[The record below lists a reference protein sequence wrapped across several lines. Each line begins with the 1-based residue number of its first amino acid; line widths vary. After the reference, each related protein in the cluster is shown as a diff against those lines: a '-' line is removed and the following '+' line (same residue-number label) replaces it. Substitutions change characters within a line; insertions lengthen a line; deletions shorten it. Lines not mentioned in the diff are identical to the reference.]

1 MKRVAPR
8 CARSVV
14 STILAAASAVGLA
27 GCAITSSHDNVAG
40 TADLVARQTSA
51 SFSWQ
56 RDAAAAAQSRQA
68 VQQLL
73 ADGITAQ
80 ESVAI
85 AFLASPDLQLA
96 LDKQEVSRSDLIAAS
111 TFPNPVAIV
120 GVREPGGNLAVF
132 YPERNLSVGL
142 LQNVLGILNTP
153 ARRRVATRE
162 LERSR
167 FETAER
173 IVGLA
178 ADVNQAYLEHITALR
193 IAGVRRRSADA
204 ARLGVEAMRTDGQG
218 GVTYSTLDIALERN
232 NQFATEGAAAR
243 ADLDV
248 ATTRARLAQLMGIN
262 GLADD
267 WRAVDDLAGLPA
279 SDPALPALEAAA
291 ITQRLDILAA
301 KKATEARLSAVAT
314 QKRWRWL
321 GGLELGVFRES
332 ASGGTDFTGPN
343 ALVEVPLFDQR
354 QAQIAAGDAEASAAM
369 RTTESLVQAA
379 RADLRIHAAELA
391 TTRALVEKYRDLVLP
406 NHQAISAQ
414 LDASRSETSLDRMR
428 VVLARLG
435 AEEEYLGLLRDYW
448 RARSALARSAGDWAT
463 LIGWPAGTSR
473 AIQNGARRV
482 APAQ

>member
-1 MKRVAPR
+1 MKTIAL
-8 CARSVV
+8 RSVRLAPV
-14 STILAAASAVGLA
+14 LLAATAVLA
-27 GCAITSSHDNVAG
+27 VSGCAITSSRDNVAG
-40 TADLVARQTSA
+40 SADLVARQTAA

-56 RDAAAAAQSRQA
+56 RDPAAAAQSREA

-96 LDKQEVSRSDLIAAS
+96 LDRLEVSRSELIAAS
-111 TFPNPVAIV
+111 TFPNPLAII

-132 YPERNLSVGL
+132 YPDRNVSVGL

-153 ARRRVATRE
+153 ARRRVAGQE

-167 FETAER
+167 LETAER

-204 ARLGVEAMRTDGQG
+204 ARLGVEAMSTDGQS
-218 GVTYSTLDIALERN
+218 YSKLDIALERN
-232 NQFATEGAAAR
+232 SQFASESAAAR

-248 ATTRARLAQLMGIN
+248 ATTRVRLAQLMGIN
-262 GLADD
+262 GLVDD

-279 SDPALPALEAAA
+279 SDPSLQVLEAAA
-291 ITQRLDILAA
+291 PAQRLDILAA
-301 KKATEARLSAVAT
+301 RKATEARLSALAT
-314 QKRWRWL
+314 QKHWRWL
-321 GGLELGVFRES
+321 GALELGVFRES
-332 ASGGTDFTGPN
+332 AAGGTDFTGPN
-343 ALVEVPLFDQR
+343 ALIELPLFDQR
-354 QAQIAAGDAEASAAM
+354 QAQLASGDAEARAAM

-379 RADLRIHAAELA
+379 RADLRTHAAELA
-391 TTRALVEKYRDLVLP
+391 TTRALVEKYRDFVLP
-406 NHQAISAQ
+406 NHQAISTQ
-414 LDASRSETSLDRMR
+414 LDASDAETALDRMR

-435 AEEEYLGLLRDYW
+435 SEEEYLGLLRDYW

-463 LIGWPAGTSR
+463 LIGWPAGTPR
-473 AIQNGARRV
+473 AAQNGARRV
-482 APAQ
+482 APVQ